1 MENAIEI
8 RNLDKMYK
16 LYNNKNERLKEAL
29 SFSRKRYHREFY
41 ALKNINLNIK
51 KGGIVG
57 FLGKNGAGKST
68 LLKIITGV
76 LTPTKGEV
84 IVNGRISALIE
95 LGAGFNQEYTG
106 IENIYHYGV
115 LMGYTKEEMDQKLE
129 EIINFADIGEF
140 IYQPVKN
147 YSSGMYARLAFSV
160 AINIDPEILIVDE
173 ILSVG
178 DFVFQ
183 HKCFKKFNEMIEKGI
198 TILYVTHS
206 TQQIL
211 KYCKEAVLL
220 KDGEIVYQ
228 SKDVKNVVF
237 EYEKI
242 FRKTEKI
249 PQKMIEEEIN
259 VNKIDDFSKEINKQ
273 VNEKRMG
280 THEAVINSLKI
291 IDVKTNNN
299 QDNTFI
305 SGEKIRFEF
314 EILAKREIKNAV
326 LGFSIKTVADDV
338 VWGDNTLKDYPELN
352 LRKGKNIIEVEFE
365 LNIVS
370 GDYFIYVGLADI
382 SRERIELDQR
392 WPMEKIS
399 VVSLRSMAEGRVYA
413 PTRIEIY

>member
-29 SFSRKRYHREFY
+29 SFSRKKYHREFY

-51 KGGIVG
+51 KGGIIG

-76 LTPTKGEV
+76 LTPTRGEI
-84 IVNGRISALIE
+84 IVDGRISALIE

-115 LMGYTKEEMDQKLE
+115 LMGYTKEEMNQKLE

-220 KDGEIVYQ
+220 KDGEIIYQ
-228 SKDVKNVVF
+228 SEDVKSVVF
-237 EYEKI
+237 EYERI

-249 PQKMIEEEIN
+249 QKKIIEEEMN

-291 IDVKTNNN
+291 IDAKTNNN

-305 SGEKIRFEF
+305 SGEKIKFEF
-314 EILAKREIKNAV
+314 EILSKREIKNAV
-326 LGFSIKTVADDV
+326 LGFSIKTVADDII
-338 VWGDNTLKDYPELN
+338 WGDNTLKDYPELN
-352 LRKGKNIIEVEFE
+352 LRKGKNIIKVEFE

-370 GDYFIYVGLADI
+370 GDYFIYAGLADI

-392 WPMEKIS
+392 WPIEKIS
-399 VVSLRSMAEGRVYA
+399 IVSLKSQAEGKVYA